1 MLGPENVSET
11 IIKGVTE
18 VSEEVQDGYGIM
30 PRAIQDIFEE
40 ANRILKTTSG
50 IIKMEISYYEIYNE

>member
-40 ANRILKTTSG
+40 SNRILKTTSG